1 VLVVDDDEVL
11 RFLTEAAL
19 TNAGLEVAEARDGA
33 EALKAIA
40 ERRPDIV
47 LLDVN
52 MPVMDGYECCQRLR
66 RQSGCETLPVLMLTG
81 YDDVD
86 SINRAYEAGATDFM
100 TKAANCNI
108 VAHRVRYMLRAARAF
123 DELAESRKQLTSA
136 SRIARLASWEWRAG
150 PRKMV
155 WSAEIAEVLDVP
167 PEMLGE
173 RYEDFVAFVHPED
186 RDIVLAASREAV
198 RDGRPFKIEHRVV
211 LPSNAMRWV
220 HAQAEVMRDAAGNV
234 ERVSGMLQDITER
247 RVAEECIRKLAYY
260 DSLTGL
266 PNRTMFRES
275 LVGAMSRAE
284 RHGTALAVMFLDL
297 DKFKRINDTLGHAV
311 GDQLLAGAGQ
321 RLARCV
327 RRDDT
332 LARHRDEPPVDA
344 AVESAGA
351 LIGRQGG
358 DEFTI
363 YLEDLHEASD
373 AAKVARRILAALARP
388 FQLGPHEIVVSA
400 SIGIAV
406 YPVDGGDVDA
416 ILCNADAAMLH
427 AKEMGGNGYQYY
439 NRSMNAEALHKLALE
454 TSLRKAIERGEFE
467 LHYQPILAV
476 ANDAIV
482 GAEALIRWRH
492 PELGMVSPAEF
503 VPLAEETGLI
513 VPLTEWVLHT
523 AMRQALAWQ
532 QAGLAPVSVAVNT
545 SGVNFQRTAMAKIVA
560 AALTASGL
568 DPRWLELELTES
580 VLMRDIEAANA
591 MLRELRDMG
600 VRLSIDDF
608 GTGYSSLSYLRRL
621 PLHTL
626 KIDRAFVRDLPDVDD
641 AAAIATAILAMAK
654 SLKLDVIAEGVETPA
669 QLEFLRSHGCDQ
681 YQGYL
686 YSPAVPAER
695 FAAIL
700 ARVQTGAA
708 LAA

>member
-1 VLVVDDDEVL
+1 MTHHALTSPRPRLQHMSAVPKPLVLVVDDDEVL

-100 TKAANCNI
+100 TKAANCDI

-150 PRKMV
+150 ARKIV
-155 WSAEIAEVLDVP
+155 WSSEIADVLGVP
-167 PEMLGE
+167 PEMLGD
-173 RYEDFVAFVHPED
+173 RYKDFVAFVHPED
-186 RDIVLAASREAV
+186 RDALDAAQEAV
-198 RDGRPFKIEHRVV
+198 RNGRPFKVEHRVV
-211 LPSNAMRWV
+211 LPSGAMRWV

-247 RVAEECIRKLAYY
+247 RAAEECIRKLAYY

-275 LVGAMSRAE
+275 LVRAMSRAD
-284 RHGTALAVMFLDL
+284 RHGTAVAVMFLDL
-297 DKFKRINDTLGHAV
+297 DKFKRVNDTLGHAV

-332 LARHRDEPPVDA
+332 LARHREEPPVDA

-427 AKEMGGNGYQYY
+427 AKEMGGNGY
-439 NRSMNAEALHKLALE
+439 
-454 TSLRKAIERGEFE
+454 
-467 LHYQPILAV
+467 
-476 ANDAIV
+476 
-482 GAEALIRWRH
+482 
-492 PELGMVSPAEF
+492 
-503 VPLAEETGLI
+503 
-513 VPLTEWVLHT
+513 
-523 AMRQALAWQ
+523 
-532 QAGLAPVSVAVNT
+532 
-545 SGVNFQRTAMAKIVA
+545 
-560 AALTASGL
+560 
-568 DPRWLELELTES
+568 
-580 VLMRDIEAANA
+580 
-591 MLRELRDMG
+591 
-600 VRLSIDDF
+600 
-608 GTGYSSLSYLRRL
+608 
-621 PLHTL
+621 
-626 KIDRAFVRDLPDVDD
+626 
-641 AAAIATAILAMAK
+641 
-654 SLKLDVIAEGVETPA
+654 
-669 QLEFLRSHGCDQ
+669 
-681 YQGYL
+681 
-686 YSPAVPAER
+686 
-695 FAAIL
+695 
-700 ARVQTGAA
+700 
-708 LAA
+708 